1 MRFSIYQASRQGGRK
16 YNQDRVAYS
25 YSKEALLMVLADG
38 MGGHLHGEVAA
49 QVTVQMLTS
58 LFQNQAKPKIGNP
71 FMFLSEAIQSA
82 HMAVNEYAAEHELL
96 DAPRTTIVACL
107 VQDDHA
113 YWAHVGDS
121 RLYHIR
127 GTEIIGRTRDHSRV
141 QQLYEDGK
149 ITEQQLATH
158 PERNKIYNCLGGYV
172 TPEVDVSRKVPLQEG
187 DSILICTDGLWSMMT
202 PNEIISI
209 FQAYPLQQA
218 VLELLDHAE
227 FRGGEDGDNLSAVG
241 MTWGG
246 SRRVAKEETA
256 TATMPMDQVTTLMDN
271 ADFSKDKA
279 DLSDNEIEQAIAEI
293 QEAIQRYTRNKTVK

>member
-49 QVTVQMLTS
+49 QVTVQMVTS

-71 FMFLSEAIQSA
+71 FMFLTEAIQSA

-293 QEAIQRYTRNKTVK
+293 QEAIQRYTRNKTIK

>member
-49 QVTVQMLTS
+49 QVTVQMVTS

-71 FMFLSEAIQSA
+71 FMFLTEAIQSA

>member
-71 FMFLSEAIQSA
+71 FMFLTEAIQSA

>member
-107 VQDDHA
+107 IQDDHA

-127 GTEIIGRTRDHSRV
+127 GTEIVGRTRDHSRV

-149 ITEQQLATH
+149 ITEQQLSTH
-158 PERNKIYNCLGGYV
+158 PDRNKIYNCLGGYV
-172 TPEVDVSRKVPLQEG
+172 TPEVDVSRKVPLEEG
-187 DSILICTDGLWSMMT
+187 DSILICTDGLWSMMS
-202 PNEIISI
+202 PNEIVSI

-227 FRGGEDGDNLSAVG
+227 FRGGQDGDNLSAVG

-246 SRRVAKEETA
+246 SRRAIKDDMA
-256 TATMPMDQVTTLMDN
+256 TAAMPMDQVTTLMDN